1 MAGWCHQLNVHEFE
15 QGLEVG
21 ERQGNLA
28 CYSPWGYKESN
39 MSGQWNNNNP
49 RLGAEEAA
57 I

>member
-1 MAGWCHQLNVHEFE
+1 MIGWYHCLNGHEFE
-15 QGLEVG
+15 EALRDG
-21 ERQGNLA
+21 EGQGNLA